1 MDQCY
6 YRLSLT
12 WLSKG
17 RNCGKGR
24 EGEEHPSAV
33 PFSHHVYCLF
43 CFSGTN
49 RDVSKG
55 LLNVKDLA
63 KVNNNLTLNLTS
75 MCCLTWVPRMPFQIV
90 LASVRLWLPTHLCVH
105 GRLSRAEGCTGMNCC
120 LRHGVPGP
128 GY

>member
-1 MDQCY
+1 ME
-6 YRLSLT
+6 S
-12 WLSKG
+12 G
-17 RNCGKGR
+17 GK
-24 EGEEHPSAV
+24 EKSTLLLCH
-33 PFSHHVYCLF
+33 FSHHVYCLF

-55 LLNVKDLA
+55 FLNVKDVA
-63 KVNNNLTLNLTS
+63 MVNNNLTLNLTS

-90 LASVRLWLPTHLCVH
+90 LASVRLWLPIHLCVH
-105 GRLSRAEGCTGMNCC
+105 GSLSRAEGCTGMNCC